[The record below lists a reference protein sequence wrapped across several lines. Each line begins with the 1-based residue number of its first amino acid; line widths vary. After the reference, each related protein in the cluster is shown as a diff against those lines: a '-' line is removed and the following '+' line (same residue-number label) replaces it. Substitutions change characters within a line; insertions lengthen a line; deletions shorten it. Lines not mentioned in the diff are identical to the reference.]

1 MKYAGYNR
9 GLAALTT
16 MIIVL
21 VILVILIASYGL
33 ITASSARQF
42 SNVYQSAR
50 AYYVSE
56 AGTEDGIARYLRS
69 GGVVTGSW
77 TVAGLVSGTTD
88 VVAPTPTNNNL
99 ISTSNVGGRKRALK
113 ITLQLNPIY
122 TYAGFIGDGGLWMS
136 DSTDIKCVSG
146 TGCKGE
152 DEAGDAGTV
161 WVNGP
166 VWANGSDGGGKL
178 GKSATDA
185 RVVGHVYTTGKV
197 DIRPSERKEPDPV
210 SSNHKFVCLTDNPV
224 ALTELVSPECN
235 EVGAIKATAIAQR
248 VRIHEGGKNSKRYA
262 FRVAYHGSADKLP
275 TVKSYPVREVGSTG
289 VWDTPQRILLEKD
302 IGIGANDE
310 RLFAKYKIDTDHDG
324 LTNSPGEVL
333 TADTPEWVYFNIP
346 GSSGLQSVDDDDGVY
361 IVLQAE
367 GSGGDVNSYYKVY
380 YDESATPCKNDVCGL
395 VHTGGYG
402 QYITSNLFCSK
413 DASTPFTCNANL
425 TNGTAPLLPADAFN
439 KPRTD
444 FHFRVY
450 SQGTEDDNYENSLQ
464 VFGELHADEAIGASV
479 IGEGS
484 SANKDIAFVGR
495 RFASAFWKDRQ
506 AHARLWGYS
515 FVQQLDNCDLG
526 GSGTETV
533 GDDIESRR
541 GWRPFCDSQ
550 VRDVRKTTNGTNF
563 SRVNYG
569 VSERRYSVNSTL
581 YPVNTDVATR
591 FYCNPYKNAG
601 NVTHGGTAA
610 SCTQDSP
617 FNTYTPY
624 EFNTM
629 SQSSGR
635 GCYFGCGS
643 GENTSCGSD
652 VYKTHYIYPAPDISA
667 YGQYPYNF
675 CKYAGG
681 AEDIAYVDEAALKT
695 ILTAPAPTGYGIDSA
710 VQDLYLPKA
719 PPEKGPWP
727 ISESKIN
734 GWVSSIFTST
744 CLPGPHIITASQSW
758 PPLGQA
764 GAPTCINGDLVVR
777 NGAKLTLN
785 SGAHMHVKGNLHLV
799 KDPGKQ
805 GGKIE
810 MNNSSG
816 ALGWP
821 ANTAGIVIVDG
832 FVDTENDTQ
841 LLGGNKAQDEYM
853 LVISRSYNQGDYDPF
868 NYQNPTDLTSENDK
882 AAIYSLSR
890 QDGGATVS
898 FYAPNGSVV
907 LGRDPS
913 NPNAM
918 QVAAYKLVMRRNT
931 QVSYDYG
938 VLDMIFPGGP
948 ASASGVSDYDEIAP

>member
-1 MKYAGYNR
+1 MQYAGYNK

-16 MIIVL
+16 MVIVL
-21 VILVILIASYGL
+21 VILIVLIASYGL
-33 ITASSARQF
+33 ITSSAARQF

-69 GGVVTGSW
+69 GGTVSGNW

-88 VVAPTPTNNNL
+88 VVAPTPTDNNL
-99 ISTSNVGGRKRALK
+99 RSTSNVGGRKRAIK
-113 ITLQLNPIY
+113 VTLQLNPIY

-146 TGCKGE
+146 SGCKGE

-178 GKSATDA
+178 GKSASDA

-197 DIRPSERKEPDPV
+197 DIRPSERKEPDPTIGPPY
-210 SSNHKFVCLTDNPV
+210 NFVCLGVGITDP
-224 ALTELVSPECN
+224 TCT
-235 EVGAIKATAIAQR
+235 IKATAIAQR

-262 FRVAYHGSADKLP
+262 FRLAYHGSADKLP

-302 IGIGANDE
+302 TGIGANDE

-333 TADTPEWVYFNIP
+333 AADTPEWVYFNIP
-346 GSSGLQSVDDDDGVY
+346 GTSGLQSVDDDKSIY

-367 GSGGDVNSYYKVY
+367 ASGGDANSYYKVY

-395 VHTGGYG
+395 VHTGGSG
-402 QYITSNLFCSK
+402 QYITSGVFCSTT
-413 DASTPFTCNANL
+413 ASTPFTCNASL
-425 TNGTAPLLPADAFN
+425 TNGAATILDDVSGFN
-439 KPRTD
+439 NNRAD
-444 FHFRVY
+444 FHFRFY
-450 SQGTEDDNYENSLQ
+450 SQGTAEDNYENSLQ

-495 RFASAFWKDRQ
+495 RFVSAFWKDRQ

-526 GSGTETV
+526 GNGTETV

-550 VRDVRKTTNGTNF
+550 VREVRKTTNGTNF
-563 SRVNYG
+563 SKVNYG
-569 VSERRYSVNSTL
+569 VSERRYSVNSAL

-601 NVTHGGTAA
+601 NVTHGGTAL

-629 SQSSGR
+629 AQASGR
-635 GCYFGCGS
+635 GCYVGCGS

-652 VYKTHYIYPAPDISA
+652 VYKTHYIYDTSSGVPDEAA
-667 YGQYPYNF
+667 YGKYPYNF

-681 AEDIAYVDEAALKT
+681 TQDLAYVDEAALKT
-695 ILTAPAPTGYGIDSA
+695 ILTTPAPTGYDIDSA

-719 PPEKGPWP
+719 PPQKGPWP

-734 GWVSSIFTST
+734 GWVSSSLGFDLNN
-744 CLPGPHIITASQSW
+744 CLSGPHIITASQSW

-785 SGAHMHVKGNLHLV
+785 SGAHVYVKGNLHLI

-816 ALGWP
+816 ASGWS

-853 LVISRSYNQGDYDPF
+853 LVISRSTNKGDYDPI
-868 NYQNPTDLTSENDK
+868 NYQNPADLTSENDK

-907 LGRDPS
+907 LGRDSS

-918 QVAAYKLVMRRNT
+918 QVAAYKVVMRRGT
-931 QVSYDYG
+931 QITYDYG
-938 VLDMIFPGGP
+938 ILDMIFPGGP
-948 ASASGVSDYDEIAP
+948 TSASGVSDYDEI